1 MSHFLPYGA
10 QSIDDADLAA
20 VVEALR
26 SPYLTT
32 GPRVGEFEAALASAV
47 EAPHAVAMSSGTAAL
62 HAACHALDLGPEDEV
77 IVPSVTFL
85 ATSNAVLY
93 AGARPVFSDVC
104 PDCGLMRPEDL
115 EAAWTPRTR
124 AVIPVHLTGR
134 PVDMEVLSAFARER
148 GATVIDDA
156 AHALGASL
164 RGTPIGGGPWS
175 DMSIFSFHPVK
186 HATTG
191 EGGAVVTADE
201 GLAARVRTFISH
213 GMVREP
219 DQLKAPSPGP
229 WYYEQQELGYN
240 YRITDIQCALGTSQ
254 MNRLEGFVARRRH
267 LARLYEE
274 RLASLDAVE
283 INDPGPDG
291 SVSAYHLFGILL
303 DFEGLGTT
311 RAEVMQGLRERSI
324 GTQVHYIPVPAQP
337 YYRELGY
344 DPAPFTGA
352 AEYYRRTL
360 SLPMFPAMEDGD
372 VDRVCDALEAVLA
385 ELGAR

>member
-1 MSHFLPYGA
+1 MRDFLPYGA
-10 QSIDDADLAA
+10 QSIDEADIAA
-20 VVEALR
+20 VVAALR
-26 SPYLTT
+26 SEFLTT
-32 GPRVGEFEAALASAV
+32 GPRVGEFERALAGAV
-47 EAPHAVAMSSGTAAL
+47 HAPHAVATSSGTAAL
-62 HAACHALDLGPEDEV
+62 HAACQALDLGPEDEV
-77 IVPSVTFL
+77 IVPAITFL

-124 AVIPVHLTGR
+124 AIIPVHLTGR
-134 PVDMEVLSAFARER
+134 PVDLEVLSAFARER
-148 GATVIDDA
+148 GAAVIDDA
-156 AHALGASL
+156 AHALGARL
-164 RGTPIGGGPWS
+164 RGTPIGGAPWS

-191 EGGAVVTADE
+191 EGGAVVTSDDE
-201 GLAARVRTFISH
+201 LAARVRTFISH

-219 DQLKAPSPGP
+219 ERLESPSPGP
-229 WYYEQQELGYN
+229 WYYEQQDLGYN

-254 MNRLEGFVARRRH
+254 MARLEGFVERRRH
-267 LARLYEE
+267 LARLYEA
-274 RLASLDAVE
+274 RLAEHSAVE
-283 INDPGPDG
+283 LNDPGPDG
-291 SVSAYHLFGILL
+291 SESAYHLFGVLI

-311 RAEVMQGLRERSI
+311 RAAVMEGLRERGI

-337 YYRELGY
+337 YYRRLGY
-344 DPAPFTGA
+344 DPAPLTGA

-372 VDRVCDALEAVLA
+372 VDRVCDALDEVLRA
-385 ELGAR
+385 G